1 MAPREDDEQ
10 DSLNERENTRG
21 RAGMARSYMT
31 DQVFAPLQEFLRTE
45 AGGGFL
51 LLAAAFL
58 ALVWA
63 NSPWDQSYFD
73 LWHTT
78 VSIDIPLFEASRDLQ
93 HWVNDG
99 LMVGFF
105 LVVGLEI
112 KRETLYGELASPR
125 RALLPAAAA
134 LGGMIVPA
142 LLFAIINIGGAGAK
156 GWGIPMAT
164 DIAFALAL
172 LALLGDRISPNLR
185 LFLLALAIVDDLG
198 AISVIAIFYT
208 KSLEIDSLAAAAAIL
223 AVILVVQSAGVRNL
237 AIYLGL
243 GLLLW
248 MAVLESGVHATVAGV
263 LLAFLVPGRL
273 RTHESESGA
282 SDARSVSSDAPT
294 VDGGD
299 AGAAAPGQA
308 VAVPRTPL
316 ERLEHLVHP
325 WSSFVFVP
333 VFAFANS
340 GISLSSETVQEAAS
354 SSVTLGVI
362 VGLLVGKL
370 IGVAGAVF
378 LVTRVAGASLPS
390 GVTWPQV
397 LGASL
402 LAGIGFTVSLFI
414 TDLAFEGPRLATD
427 AKIGILTASVIAA
440 ATGYVVLRIAGS
452 NGEVAK
458 EVSESSAPP

>member
-1 MAPREDDEQ
+1 
-10 DSLNERENTRG
+10 LNERENTRG
-21 RAGMARSYMT
+21 RAGAARSYMT
-31 DQVFAPLQEFLRTE
+31 DQVFAPLQVFLRTE

-51 LLAAAFL
+51 LLAAAFI

-73 LWHTT
+73 LWHTA
-78 VSIDIPLFEASRDLQ
+78 VSIDIPFFESSRDLQ

-112 KRETLYGELASPR
+112 KRETLYGELATPR

-134 LGGMIVPA
+134 LGGMIAPA
-142 LLFAIINIGGAGAK
+142 LLFASINIGGEGAK

-164 DIAFALAL
+164 DIAFALAV
-172 LALLGDRISPNLR
+172 LALLGNRISANLR

-208 KSLEIDSLAAAAAIL
+208 KSIEIDSLAAAVAIL
-223 AVILVVQSAGVRNL
+223 AVILVIQSAGARNL

-248 MAVLESGVHATVAGV
+248 MAVLQSGVHATVAGV
-263 LLAFLVPGRL
+263 LVAFLVPGRL
-273 RTHESESGA
+273 RAHKSESVASGA
-282 SDARSVSSDAPT
+282 SSVSADALT
-294 VDGGD
+294 VDGDDTAASPAGD
-299 AGAAAPGQA
+299 APG
-308 VAVPRTPL
+308 VPKTPL
-316 ERLEHLVHP
+316 ERLEQFVHP

-333 VFAFANS
+333 VFALANS
-340 GISLSSETVQEAAS
+340 GISLSSETVREAAS
-354 SSVTLGVI
+354 SSVTIGVI

-378 LVTRVAGASLPS
+378 LVTRVAGVSLPS
-390 GVTWPQV
+390 DVTWPQI

-414 TDLAFEGPRLATD
+414 TDLAFDGPRLATD

-440 ATGYVVLRIAGS
+440 AAGYVVLRIVGA

-458 EVSESSAPP
+458 ENSR